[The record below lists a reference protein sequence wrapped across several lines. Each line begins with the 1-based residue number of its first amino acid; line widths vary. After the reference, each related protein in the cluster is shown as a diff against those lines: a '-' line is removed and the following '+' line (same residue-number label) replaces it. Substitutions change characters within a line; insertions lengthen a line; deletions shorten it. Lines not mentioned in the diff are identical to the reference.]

1 MLTLEPK
8 LGAFLLN
15 TTQSGDL
22 QEAFHK
28 IFSEYLSLKLN
39 ALEKTIFELEK
50 KYSADYERFLLFYKS
65 NHDEFTSGMKQNLFW
80 NTTRKFKRLGF
91 KLFSLRSFLSIW
103 SFEFCKEH

>member
-39 ALEKTIFELEK
+39 ALEKL
-50 KYSADYERFLLFYKS
+50 FL
-65 NHDEFTSGMKQNLFW
+65 N
-80 NTTRKFKRLGF
+80 
-91 KLFSLRSFLSIW
+91 
-103 SFEFCKEH
+103 

>member
-39 ALEKTIFELEK
+39 ALEKTISDLEK
-50 KYSADYERFLLFYKS
+50 KYSRDYEHFLLFYKS
-65 NHDEFTSGMKQNLFW
+65 NHDEIIENDFYLWDETK
-80 NTTRKFKRLGF
+80 
-91 KLFSLRSFLSIW
+91 SLL
-103 SFEFCKEH
+103 EHYKEIQKTWI

>member
-65 NHDEFTSGMKQNLFW
+65 NHDEITENDFYLWDETK
-80 NTTRKFKRLGF
+80 
-91 KLFSLRSFLSIW
+91 SLLEHYKEILSRDGIYT
-103 SFEFCKEH
+103 H